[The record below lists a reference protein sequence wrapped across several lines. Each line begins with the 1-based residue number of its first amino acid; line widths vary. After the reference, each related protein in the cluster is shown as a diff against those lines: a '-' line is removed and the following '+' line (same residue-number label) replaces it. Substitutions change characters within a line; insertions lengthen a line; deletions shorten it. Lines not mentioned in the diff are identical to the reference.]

1 MKVTG
6 FRLNNRPV
14 PPRALAKLIETCR
27 AGDPRPL
34 VLVTYGVPVRG
45 AGGSR
50 APHPGRTR
58 FGRLV
63 RCCRP
68 GRQRGSGDGTIE
80 AATMLGIPEGTVKS
94 RAHYALQ
101 ALPQRSGV
109 LTGIDPRKP
118 GIASTLPQQ

>member
-1 MKVTG
+1 M
-6 FRLNNRPV
+6 
-14 PPRALAKLIETCR
+14 
-27 AGDPRPL
+27 

-101 ALPQRSGV
+101 ALRAAIGR
-109 LTGIDPRKP
+109 TDGN
-118 GIASTLPQQ
+118 